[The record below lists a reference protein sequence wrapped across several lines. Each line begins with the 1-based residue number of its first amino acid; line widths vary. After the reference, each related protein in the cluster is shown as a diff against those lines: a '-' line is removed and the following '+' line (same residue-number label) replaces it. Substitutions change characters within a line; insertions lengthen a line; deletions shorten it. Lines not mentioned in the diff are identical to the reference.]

1 MTEKLNNDI
10 VNEIEHILLIEV
22 ALYISNLPDVTGTE
36 ESRRK
41 ERVPKEQDS

>member
-41 ERVPKEQDS
+41 EQVPKEQDS